1 LKYIPKNSIGLK
13 LKILI
18 FLLSFNAISVPFAL
32 AQTSNTNNGVNNESK
47 LNQIPKLKANGGL
60 RFDSQGAGTPNTLSG
75 YAFLPI
81 LANDRGDILFA
92 ESYINWNIASDGI
105 DSSIGSS
112 TRLGYRWLTEN
123 KSWIYGVNAG
133 IDNRPFQA
141 QNFLQAGVGL
151 EALSPQLEFRVNGYI
166 PFSQTSNLYSTAYN
180 GAYGLVNDQL
190 QLNRSRWFGVALGG
204 IDAEVGTP
212 VARWQGGDLRLYAG
226 YYYLDGDYVSG
237 SSGVRA
243 RAELRLGDKLSFGG
257 TVT

>member
-1 LKYIPKNSIGLK
+1 MKKLSISLK
-13 LKILI
+13 LCGHLS
-18 FLLSFNAISVPFAL
+18 LLAAAL
-32 AQTSNTNNGVNNESK
+32 PLWPQQAPAAPAPQ
-47 LNQIPKLKANGGL
+47 LQFNGGL

-81 LANDRGDILFA
+81 LGNDRGDIFFA

-112 TRLGYRWLTEN
+112 TRLGYRWLTDN
-123 KSWIYGVNAG
+123 KTWIYGVNAG

-151 EALSPQLEFRVNGYI
+151 EALSPQLEFRLNGYI
-166 PFSQTSNLYSTAYN
+166 PFSQSSNLYATGYN

-204 IDAEVGTP
+204 IDA
-212 VARWQGGDLRLYAG
+212 
-226 YYYLDGDYVSG
+226 
-237 SSGVRA
+237 
-243 RAELRLGDKLSFGG
+243 
-257 TVT
+257 

>member
-1 LKYIPKNSIGLK
+1 MASI
-13 LKILI
+13 
-18 FLLSFNAISVPFAL
+18 A
-32 AQTSNTNNGVNNESK
+32 
-47 LNQIPKLKANGGL
+47 
-60 RFDSQGAGTPNTLSG
+60 
-75 YAFLPI
+75 
-81 LANDRGDILFA
+81 
-92 ESYINWNIASDGI
+92 ASAAAPA
-105 DSSIGSS
+105 
-112 TRLGYRWLTEN
+112 LGYRWLTEN

-151 EALSPQLEFRVNGYI
+151 EALSPNLEFRVNGYI

-243 RAELRLGDKLSFGG
+243 RAELTARGQAQRWWHSFIRRHFPNPSHGLRSPRFQPSAE
-257 TVT
+257 TSWKNY